1 MAWAHTAGTCLKR
14 FGFPSKVNCTKTV
27 RKCPTMP
34 QNLDRA
40 EPQKRNGQKDDATGN
55 LVYILFPTAI
65 KRALPYAQAVPLLR
79 STALQEWNGLLSV
92 SHWGN
97 KVLFEIAAYEG
108 KPSNL
113 LTPDLE
119 SVQKVD
125 PRVLSL
131 GGTVESSRTTKQLV
145 WQKHAHSGFCHEVGI
160 WTQK

>member
-1 MAWAHTAGTCLKR
+1 M
-14 FGFPSKVNCTKTV
+14 
-27 RKCPTMP
+27 
-34 QNLDRA
+34 
-40 EPQKRNGQKDDATGN
+40 
-55 LVYILFPTAI
+55 
-65 KRALPYAQAVPLLR
+65 
-79 STALQEWNGLLSV
+79 
-92 SHWGN
+92 
-97 KVLFEIAAYEG
+97 FEIAAYEG